1 MLFCMFALNY
11 KYHFLPGVYIPLTV
25 EGNIIVDGVLASCHA
40 SADHGVA
47 HFFTTPIQLF
57 PWITEWIYGED
68 NGCQVFATVLENL
81 GQLVLPN
88 DLLYY
93 KK

>member
-1 MLFCMFALNY
+1 M
-11 KYHFLPGVYIPLTV
+11 PLTV
-25 EGNIIVDGVLASCHA
+25 EGSIIVDGVLASCHA

-47 HFFTTPIQLF
+47 HLITTPIQWF
-57 PWITEWIYGED
+57 PKIIEWLYGEG
-68 NGCQVFATVLENL
+68 NGFPVFITVVETL
-81 GQLVLPN
+81 GPWMLPH